1 MHCLW
6 SRQQVECFGSDDV
19 RSLSLKLVHFR
30 RHNDNTYHLFIVCR
44 GPVVRWHQ
52 FGEHL
57 RRRDS

>member
-1 MHCLW
+1 M
-6 SRQQVECFGSDDV
+6 ECFGSDDV

-30 RHNDNTYHLFIVCR
+30 RLNDNAYHLFTVCR

>member
-1 MHCLW
+1 M
-6 SRQQVECFGSDDV
+6 ECFRSKGV

-30 RHNDNTYHLFIVCR
+30 RLKDNAYHLFTVCR
-44 GPVVRWHQ
+44 GPVVRWYQ